1 MASQAWLESSLKRS
15 ARLGLEVLE
24 RASRRTVVWT
34 DTSRPQ
40 TPIPSDEDAQRTHSE
55 LSDAFTA
62 IAELMA
68 QTTHHCKRF
77 YESGCSEPSDIE
89 RTHVSRF
96 HVSPEAQRTRSP
108 STGNQENTQETEKS
122 CVSATGEEF
131 YIEVSPGTYKI
142 TASVPDSQQQTQL
155 VTIEAGESVNLIFDL

>member
-108 STGNQENTQETEKS
+108 STGNQENTQETEKIFVPRAAFLRQGKS
-122 CVSATGEEF
+122 FTSRCPPEPTRSLPACQ
-131 YIEVSPGTYKI
+131 IPSSRPSWSP
-142 TASVPDSQQQTQL
+142 
-155 VTIEAGESVNLIFDL
+155 